1 MIKALL
7 VPTPFWQVA
16 DKRQRQLTTL
26 IAVAESSRRERDVAL
41 RNAASRDAELR
52 NLTFHLQQQESD
64 VGYPCELGRVLEI
77 RRDSF
82 DLGARE
88 ATDRG

>member
-1 MIKALL
+1 
-7 VPTPFWQVA
+7 
-16 DKRQRQLTTL
+16 
-26 IAVAESSRRERDVAL
+26 VAL